1 MAADKQLVGY
11 TPFAV
16 GAEDSELWVAVV
28 AAAVSRSRRSAIAGD
43 TLAVARP
50 TEGFAI
56 LRKIKAVEP
65 KGANL
70 LIATESEG
78 VSFLDAF
85 DQEHSLIVCLSNPK
99 QSRRWVVKKFK

>member
-43 TLAVARP
+43 TLVARP
-50 TEGFAI
+50 TEAGK
-56 LRKIKAVEP
+56 LRREERALV
-65 KGANL
+65 G
-70 LIATESEG
+70 S
-78 VSFLDAF
+78 
-85 DQEHSLIVCLSNPK
+85 
-99 QSRRWVVKKFK
+99 